1 MSAQPQPAVP
11 QGELDARL
19 RESSFASLPDAF
31 YTRVTGTPLPAPTLI
46 AINPDVADLLGLED
60 TALQDPGLADLL
72 AGNRPPPNAQPLA
85 AVYSGHQFGVW
96 AGQLGDG
103 RAMLLGAVEHAG
115 QRWELQLKGAGL
127 TPYSR
132 TADGRAVL
140 RSSIREYLCSEAMAG
155 LGIPT
160 TRALALVAS
169 DATVWRERAETAAVV
184 TRVAPSF
191 IRFGSF
197 EHWYS
202 RREPE
207 RLRQLTDYTLQHFF
221 PELLDD
227 KNPVVALLGEVTR
240 RTAVLMAAW
249 QAVGFCH
256 GVMNTDN
263 MSILGL
269 TLDYGPFGFLDAY
282 DPEHICNHSDDSGR
296 YAYRNQ
302 PEIGRWNLY
311 CLGQALMPLIGE
323 VETAETVLKTYP
335 QLYATAWSA
344 AMRAKL
350 GLRASLPQDQS
361 LCDQLLALL
370 AGQHIDFT
378 IFFRTLG
385 SLRLDDASHDA
396 PLRDLF
402 PDRAAFDAWA
412 VLYRER
418 LRQENSDDPTRKRA
432 MNRVNPKYIL
442 RNHLAETAIQRAQDK
457 DYSEITRLAGILRA
471 PFDEHPGQES
481 AAGLPPDW
489 ASGLAVSCSS

>member
-1 MSAQPQPAVP
+1 M
-11 QGELDARL
+11 
-19 RESSFASLPDAF
+19 F
-31 YTRVTGTPLPAPTLI
+31 
-46 AINPDVADLLGLED
+46 
-60 TALQDPGLADLL
+60 
-72 AGNRPPPNAQPLA
+72 
-85 AVYSGHQFGVW
+85 
-96 AGQLGDG
+96 
-103 RAMLLGAVEHAG
+103 
-115 QRWELQLKGAGL
+115 
-127 TPYSR
+127 
-132 TADGRAVL
+132 
-140 RSSIREYLCSEAMAG
+140 G

-160 TRALALVAS
+160 TRALCVTGSPAKVY
-169 DATVWRERAETAAVV
+169 REEIESAAVV
-184 TRVAPSF
+184 ARVSPSF
-191 IRFGSF
+191 VRFGHF
-197 EHWYS
+197 EHFAS
-202 RREPE
+202 IGNVEAVR
-207 RLRQLTDYTLQHFF
+207 
-221 PELLDD
+221 
-227 KNPVVALLGEVTR
+227 ALLHHVVKTHMPSLDMLQLNDKQLAVGFLEETTK
-240 RTAVLMAAW
+240 RTAQLMADW